1 MLGAAWT
8 TGIPKSKR
16 VSFKR
21 EKVTDAMSSS
31 IQIPNLGPK
40 PREDTSLVVARNLL
54 NFLLTSELRK
64 GDRLPPERVLAEAA
78 GVSRPVMREALKAL
92 GFLGLLEVRPGDGT
106 FLADTQ
112 SALLPKVIQ
121 WSMLLG
127 EKSTRDVIQARTY
140 IEVAVARVAAAERTD
155 TDVAILRGHLDTMLG
170 AVTDKT
176 TFREADVAFHLALA
190 TASNNVVFAD
200 LLNSMHALLDVW
212 SAKTLEVSRDLEPYY
227 REHLAVFEAVEAQDA
242 DAASLAMEE
251 HMLRA
256 LDRFEALTESDDS

>member
-1 MLGAAWT
+1 MT
-8 TGIPKSKR
+8 N
-16 VSFKR
+16 
-21 EKVTDAMSSS
+21 S
-31 IQIPNLGPK
+31 IKIPNLGPS

-64 GDRLPPERVLAEAA
+64 GDRLPPERVLADAA

-106 FLADTQ
+106 FLANTQ

-127 EKSTRDVIQARTY
+127 EKSTSDVIQARAY
-140 IEVAVARVAAAERTD
+140 IEVAVARVAATERTD
-155 TDVAILRGHLDTMLG
+155 EDLRILRELLETMLG

-176 TFREADVAFHLALA
+176 AFREADVAFHLALA
-190 TASNNVVFAD
+190 AASTNVVFAD

-212 SAKTLEVSRDLEPYY
+212 SARTLEVSRDLKPYY
-227 REHLAVFEAVEAQDA
+227 HEHLAVFEAVEAKDPEGA
-242 DAASLAMEE
+242 SAAMQT

-256 LDRFEALTESDDS
+256 LSRIEALTDFQDR

>member
-1 MLGAAWT
+1 MT
-8 TGIPKSKR
+8 
-16 VSFKR
+16 
-21 EKVTDAMSSS
+21 SS
-31 IQIPNLGPK
+31 IEIPNLGPA

-54 NFLLTSELRK
+54 NFLLTSELRR

-78 GVSRPVMREALKAL
+78 GVSRPVIREALKAL

-127 EKSTRDVIQARTY
+127 EKPTRDVIQARAY
-140 IEVAVARVAAAERTD
+140 IEVAVARVAATERTD
-155 TDVAILRGHLDTMLG
+155 EDVAILRDHLETMFG

-190 TASNNVVFAD
+190 AASSNVVFVD

-212 SAKTLEVSRDLEPYY
+212 SERTLEASRDLVPYY
-227 REHLAVFEAVEAQDA
+227 HEHLAVFKAVEAQDP
-242 DAASLAMEE
+242 DAASQAMDE
-251 HMLRA
+251 HMHRA
-256 LDRFEALTESDDS
+256 LDRFEALSKSQDA